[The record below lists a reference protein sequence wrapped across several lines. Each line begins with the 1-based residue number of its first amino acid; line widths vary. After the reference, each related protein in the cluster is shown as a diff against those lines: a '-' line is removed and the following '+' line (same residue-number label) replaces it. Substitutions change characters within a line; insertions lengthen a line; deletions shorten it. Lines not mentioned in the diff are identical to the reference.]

1 MNINLTH
8 YKHLL
13 LLVSIGFCLMSCQSD
28 YQKMESRELA
38 SGKIVNDLFLDL
50 ELGMPKKEF
59 YATCWELNKQ
69 GVLLNGPTE
78 LSIEYIVDMPS
89 KKETTMRFYP
99 KFSDDKIYLMP
110 VDYAYKG
117 WAPWNEDL
125 SVEILRAD
133 VLALYE
139 QWYGEGFIEV
149 SSEDGSQVAFVKIDG
164 NRRIRIYKKN
174 LSTVR
179 AEIVDLKIQKQL
191 EENPS

>member
-1 MNINLTH
+1 
-8 YKHLL
+8 
-13 LLVSIGFCLMSCQSD
+13 
-28 YQKMESRELA
+28 MESRELA